1 MENTSNYGLKRW
13 DGEDRILHT
22 EFNDNW
28 DKIDAALKGNA
39 DKAAALQT
47 ALAGAGNCSIETKS
61 YTGTGKNGKSNPNSI
76 TFSKKP
82 KAVLICGY
90 GYFLPLMDKCGAHA
104 QAIYSSDR
112 LYIKPDLVYSWSGS
126 TLQFYSDRDFWAQ
139 GNVKDYVYQVIA
151 FY

>member
-1 MENTSNYGLKRW
+1 ME
-13 DGEDRILHT
+13 
-22 EFNDNW
+22 EFNSDNE
-28 DKIDAALKGNA
+28 KIDTALKGNA
-39 DKAAALQT
+39 EAVAALQT
-47 ALAGAGNCSIETKS
+47 TLAGAGNCSIETQS
-61 YTGTGKNGKSNPNSI
+61 YTGTGKNGKSNPTRI

-90 GYFLPLMDKCGAHA
+90 GYFLPLTDKCGARA
-104 QAIYSSDR
+104 QATYSSDR
-112 LYIKPDLVYSWSGS
+112 LYIEPDLVYSWSGN